1 MLSLSACRRS
11 QAESQTARVDRLFT
25 SWNGRDTPGCAVGIS
40 HNGAIVY
47 EHGYGMANLELSVPI
62 TPATVFHIASISK
75 SFTAMSIML
84 AAEHG
89 QLSLDDEV
97 QKFVP
102 EWVDRDEHV
111 TYRSDEIG
119 VTYTVDA
126 RDSAM
131 VVKSTGRPDVTISAF
146 SRDVFVGDGVGIVKF
161 SRDDRG
167 ATTAFTVN
175 RDNARGVRFD
185 RVK

>member
-1 MLSLSACRRS
+1 M
-11 QAESQTARVDRLFT
+11 
-25 SWNGRDTPGCAVGIS
+25 
-40 HNGAIVY
+40 
-47 EHGYGMANLELSVPI
+47 
-62 TPATVFHIASISK
+62 
-75 SFTAMSIML
+75 
-84 AAEHG
+84 
-89 QLSLDDEV
+89 
-97 QKFVP
+97 
-102 EWVDRDEHV
+102 
-111 TYRSDEIG
+111 
-119 VTYTVDA
+119 DA

-167 ATTAFTVN
+167 ATRAFTVN

>member
-1 MLSLSACRRS
+1 MER
-11 QAESQTARVDRLFT
+11 EGHARVR
-25 SWNGRDTPGCAVGIS
+25 RRHQPQRR
-40 HNGAIVY
+40 HVY

-75 SFTAMSIML
+75 LFTAMSIML

-102 EWVDRDEHV
+102 EWVDRDDHV